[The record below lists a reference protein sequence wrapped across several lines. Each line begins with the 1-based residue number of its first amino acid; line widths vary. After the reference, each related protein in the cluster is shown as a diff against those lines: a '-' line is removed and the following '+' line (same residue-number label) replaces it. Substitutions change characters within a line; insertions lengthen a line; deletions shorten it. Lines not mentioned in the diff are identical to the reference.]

1 MIRAGDLALGG
12 RLPGASGALAAHIGA
27 VYAGYDMDV
36 QQPDGSLRIGF
47 ATGTLHFSPGEGGLS
62 IAVTALS
69 PTDLFVLREAVVSL
83 IDSFDPALTAA
94 LIWDRPLARTA
105 HPPNF
110 RHATVVAV
118 SRPGPHFARLRIAA
132 ADLSPFAINGLHL
145 RLLLP
150 PVGRSP
156 VWPMVSDTGRTVWAK
171 GEDALH
177 DPVYTI
183 RAIDPAAGWLE
194 VDIYLHGR
202 GRTCHWAASVQPGA
216 GLGLIG
222 PGGGF
227 LLTARHL
234 VLAGDETALPA
245 IARLLQNAH
254 AQTMGQALILV
265 PSPAAI
271 QPLAAPKGVTL
282 RWLFRSAGDSL
293 TTALAGVTMPPP
305 GDRHLWVAG
314 ERHEVQA
321 LRALYCPATG
331 WAKTDTT
338 LAAYWTCDT
347 P

>member
-1 MIRAGDLALGG
+1 MIHAGDLALAG

-36 QQPDGSLRIGF
+36 QQPDGSIRVEF
-47 ATGTLHFSPGEGGLS
+47 PTGTLRFAPDDSGL
-62 IAVTALS
+62 AVAITALS

-83 IDSFDPALTAA
+83 IDSFDPVLSAA
-94 LIWDRPLARTA
+94 LIWDRPLAKTI

-132 ADLSPFAINGLHL
+132 ADLAPFAINGLHL

-171 GEDALH
+171 GDDALH

-183 RAIDPAAGWLE
+183 RAIDAAAGWLE

-216 GLGLIG
+216 ALGLIG

-227 LLTARHL
+227 LLTARNL

-245 IARLLQNAH
+245 IARLLENA
-254 AQTMGQALILV
+254 APDASGQALILV
-265 PSPAAI
+265 PSATAI
-271 QPLAAPKGVTL
+271 QPLAAPPGVTL
-282 RWLFRSAGDSL
+282 RWLFRTAGDTL
-293 TTALAGVTMPPP
+293 TAALAGVRMPPS
-305 GDRHLWVAG
+305 GDRHLWVAA
-314 ERHEVQA
+314 ERTEMQA
-321 LRALYCPATG
+321 LRTIYCPANG
-331 WAKTDTT
+331 WAKSETT
-338 LAAYWTCDT
+338 LAAYWTDAT
-347 P
+347 S